1 MINNNSIKL
10 YNEHSDVNFK
20 YDMINKYDINFY
32 SDDNTQKY
40 IILTLNSKSLWC
52 EYKVIC
58 SIDIISNYI
67 LWINDMISIENLIKA
82 NLNIKNEYINSD
94 KKINIEEF
102 LLNQTIKYKYIGLV
116 SFNKNN
122 VKYYF
127 FLKKIIKL

>member
-1 MINNNSIKL
+1 MTYNNYIKL

-20 YDMINKYDINFY
+20 YELINKYDINFY

-52 EYKVIC
+52 EYKIIC
-58 SIDIISNYI
+58 SVDIVSNYI
-67 LWINDMISIENLIKA
+67 LWVNDMIAIEKSIKA
-82 NLNIKNEYINSD
+82 NSNIKNEYMKSD

-127 FLKKIIKL
+127 FVEKIIKL